1 MSHETGKVEMVG
13 ISGGQVFF
21 KYNRSADVEND
32 ANFIMFESN
41 PDAYWFDDYAESET
55 LFPKDYSIKNLVLQ
69 LTKAIR

>member
-1 MSHETGKVEMVG
+1 
-13 ISGGQVFF
+13 
-21 KYNRSADVEND
+21 
-32 ANFIMFESN
+32 MFESN